1 MAKCKRPCDEPPT
14 QIWLHNVESTH
25 RDIIVPT
32 AATIPRQTLS
42 ELCLVVRFDRN
53 LPSFASAHQS
63 LASSQQ
69 RKPIWRCT
77 TVPVYH
83 QVRLCHQ
90 TAHVSKP
97 TQYANKKSLTLW
109 QVLSDNLWWETSKIQ
124 HWWWIA
130 EDISKSAESNPGPK
144 KMGSPIPI
152 WEKSPNNPVFFLGAL
167 PSQIPRPSCESL
179 NLNILGC
186 VCVFS
191 PCGGRLC
198 VSSQPEC
205 CQCNQPT
212 SVLVTFLLNTPTIW
226 LLSRYCLI
234 AM

>member
-1 MAKCKRPCDEPPT
+1 
-14 QIWLHNVESTH
+14 
-25 RDIIVPT
+25 
-32 AATIPRQTLS
+32 
-42 ELCLVVRFDRN
+42 
-53 LPSFASAHQS
+53 
-63 LASSQQ
+63 
-69 RKPIWRCT
+69 
-77 TVPVYH
+77 
-83 QVRLCHQ
+83 
-90 TAHVSKP
+90 
-97 TQYANKKSLTLW
+97 
-109 QVLSDNLWWETSKIQ
+109 
-124 HWWWIA
+124 
-130 EDISKSAESNPGPK
+130 
-144 KMGSPIPI
+144 MGSPIPI

-234 AM
+234 AMQTPVVNKQEVYVGGRRYVQVPCCGVNVLESVFQDCVFQNLVKLQYFGICVLSPLPDP

>member
-1 MAKCKRPCDEPPT
+1 MCHLWKKAGGIKPVTKPVKWPNANDR
-14 QIWLHNVESTH
+14 VMSH
-25 RDIIVPT
+25 RHRFDIIVPT

-83 QVRLCHQ
+83 LVRLCHQ

-109 QVLSDNLWWETSKIQ
+109 QVVSDNLCWETSKIQ
-124 HWWWIA
+124 HWRWIA
-130 EDISKSAESNPGPK
+130 EDISKSAESNPGPNK
-144 KMGSPIPI
+144 WGFPFGKILY
-152 WEKSPNNPVFFLGAL
+152 FFLVL
-167 PSQIPRPSCESL
+167 PLVRFPNP
-179 NLNILGC
+179 
-186 VCVFS
+186 
-191 PCGGRLC
+191 P
-198 VSSQPEC
+198 VSRG
-205 CQCNQPT
+205 T
-212 SVLVTFLLNTPTIW
+212 WMF
-226 LLSRYCLI
+226 
-234 AM
+234 